1 MLRVLVGL
9 TLIVRCIVF
18 LRTPDVSF
26 LGFLSAMAAIV
37 VAGCLMAG
45 FMTPIVAILTG
56 AGVLLLALFQVPAL
70 SLSDARELIVYLVVL
85 TTVIALL
92 GPGALSIDARMFG
105 RREIRI
111 PPASSSQRL

>member
-18 LRTPDVSF
+18 LRTPDVS
-26 LGFLSAMAAIV
+26 LPGFLSAAAAIV

-45 FMTPIVAILTG
+45 FMTPVVAIVTG
-56 AGVLLLALFQVPAL
+56 SGVLLLALLRLSVPAL
-70 SLSDARELIVYLVVL
+70 YLFDTHEMIIYLIVL
-85 TTVIALL
+85 TMVIALL

-111 PPASSSQRL
+111 PPASKL

>member
-1 MLRVLVGL
+1 MLRLLVGL

-18 LRTPDVSF
+18 LATPDVG
-26 LGFLSAMAAIV
+26 LAGILSAAAAML

-56 AGVLLLALFQVPAL
+56 VGVVLLALFRVSAL
-70 SLSDARELIVYLVVL
+70 SLSDTREIIVYLVVL
-85 TTVIALL
+85 ATAIALL

-111 PPASSSQRL
+111 PPASKT